1 MAAASFQT
9 LRDRDVNF
17 GDRTKLRGSDR
28 MTLAW
33 INVEVSA
40 AYTVYASARL
50 TGPASAVAR
59 TVASVRIEWGHGG
72 ACVQA
77 DYPIV
82 RRLRV
87 PLAASMIKLE
97 GSLVDVQTGQPAPSD
112 VEAEISAFIA
122 CGTDGE
128 TILSAR
134 TVVQSGE
141 SGVLGEGPQRILAV
155 HGHNGGQ
162 VGLWLMLFDAIAVPA
177 NGAAPR
183 LAVPAPSAITAPF
196 SLRPASPRDFLIGA
210 VWAASSN
217 AIALQRAATASFHV
231 ETELML

>member
-1 MAAASFQT
+1 MAATFQT
-9 LRDRDVNF
+9 LRNHDVNF
-17 GDRTKLRGSDR
+17 GDRTKLRGSER

-33 INVEVSA
+33 INVEESA

-50 TGPASAVAR
+50 SGPAASVSR

-97 GSLVDVQTGQPAPSD
+97 GSLLDVQTGAPAPSD

-122 CGTDGE
+122 CGTDNE
-128 TILSAR
+128 TIPNAR
-134 TVVQSGE
+134 TIVQSGE
-141 SGVLGEGPQRILAV
+141 SGVLGEGAQRILAV
-155 HGHNGGQ
+155 HGHNGGS

-183 LAVPAPSAITAPF
+183 LAVPAPSALTAPF
-196 SLRPASPRDFLIGA
+196 SLRPASPRDFLLGA

-217 AIALQRAATASFHV
+217 ALVLQREPNASLHV
-231 ETELML
+231 EAELML